1 MLSPRLCSSLI
12 RSSSCS
18 TQSFPSCGFSW
29 NEEETRS
36 SRHRAATFTFR
47 PAIVFIHLT
56 WNEMKKAPKN
66 QQFQLE
72 QIAKIFFYIRNFSV
86 RYRFFLWRVKRT
98 CCVCV
103 YHIFLVDSISAT
115 NHTKNHLED
124 AFSHVNN
131 RLNRCCN
138 LFVYHFPCAENL
150 IFYRVED
157 VLLTWKRHQIQV
169 SHFYRRFTNAFF

>member
-1 MLSPRLCSSLI
+1 MRRKPVHPATVPPRSHSVQQLF
-12 RSSSCS
+12 
-18 TQSFPSCGFSW
+18 SFTW
-29 NEEETRS
+29 HETR
-36 SRHRAATFTFR
+36 
-47 PAIVFIHLT
+47 
-56 WNEMKKAPKN
+56 WKKN

-115 NHTKNHLED
+115 NHTKKHLED

>member
-12 RSSSCS
+12 HSSSCS
-18 TQSFPSCGFSW
+18 TQSFPSCGSSW

-36 SRHRAATFTFR
+36 SRHIPSSNYFHSPDMKRD
-47 PAIVFIHLT
+47 
-56 WNEMKKAPKN
+56 EKKAPKN